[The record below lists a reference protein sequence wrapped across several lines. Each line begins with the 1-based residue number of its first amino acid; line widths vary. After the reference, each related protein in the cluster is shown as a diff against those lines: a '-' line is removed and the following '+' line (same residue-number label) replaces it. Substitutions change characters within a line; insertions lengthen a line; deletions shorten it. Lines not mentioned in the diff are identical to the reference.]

1 MKLDIARNGART
13 VYDLEIFPEP
23 GEVFRAGMNFPFSF
37 CINDND
43 GEPTRKGWMYHF
55 AKTGIGGERK
65 NSPQVTLM
73 AK

>member
-1 MKLDIARNGART
+1 
-13 VYDLEIFPEP
+13 
-23 GEVFRAGMNFPFSF
+23 MNFPFSF